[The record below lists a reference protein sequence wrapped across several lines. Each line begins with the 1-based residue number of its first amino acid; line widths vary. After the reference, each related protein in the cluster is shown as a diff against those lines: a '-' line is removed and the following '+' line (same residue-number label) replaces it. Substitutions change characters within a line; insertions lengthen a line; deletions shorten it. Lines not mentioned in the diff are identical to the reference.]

1 MKIFIGGNCA
11 SEAIFNLLDPSA
23 FSEAE
28 FEAHAVK
35 ALACGYPEYHCI
47 AFRADFSFEN
57 QVRRSDLALVHKSF
71 SHWFIVEVELLS
83 HSLMGHVVP
92 QVRCF
97 RYGDPLS
104 SSANLLC
111 DAIPQM
117 DYPRA
122 VSFPQFIPRSVL
134 VVVNRASTEWRSCF
148 RGLDVQMLTLSVYR
162 RGDGQVAHELDGGL
176 LVVKENLGFFRYSAI
191 DRSLRLPLILA
202 DLEDRI
208 QIEDPFGVS
217 GSWLVSRTEEA
228 VWLTKE
234 MGDPG
239 LPHNEMLQIL
249 RTANGGLKLSFTSFL
264 S

>member
-1 MKIFIGGNCA
+1 MKIFIGGDCA
-11 SEAIFNLLDPSA
+11 SETIFNLLDPSA

-28 FEAHAVK
+28 FEAHTVK
-35 ALACGYPEYHCI
+35 ALACAYPEYHCI

-92 QVRCF
+92 QLRCF

-117 DYPRA
+117 DYSRA
-122 VSFPQFIPRSVL
+122 VSFLQFVPRSVL

-162 RGDGQVAHELDGGL
+162 RGDGQIAHELDGGL

-191 DRSLRLPLILA
+191 DRSLRLPLTFA
-202 DLEDRI
+202 DLEERI
-208 QIEDPFGVS
+208 QIEDPFGVM
-217 GSWLVSRTEEA
+217 GSWIVSRTEEA

-239 LPHNEMLQIL
+239 LPHNELLQIL
-249 RTANGGLKLSFTSFL
+249 RTANGSLKLSLTSFL
-264 S
+264 L